1 MNKRDIMKD
10 FLSFSFP
17 EEAQLLAF
25 GERLAKAFK
34 AYLAEDSA
42 HSLVVYLNGELG
54 AGKTTLTRRI
64 VQSFGH
70 QGNVKSPTYTL
81 VEEYA
86 LPPYHLY
93 HFDLYRLADPEELEF
108 MGIRDY
114 FRAQTLCLLE
124 WASKGEGMIPS
135 ADLIIQIDYEGEGR
149 RITLKPQTDVIAQV
163 LAKLSPD

>member
-1 MNKRDIMKD
+1 MKD

-17 EEAQLLAF
+17 EEAELLAF
-25 GERLAKAFK
+25 GERLAKVFK

-93 HFDLYRLADPEELEF
+93 QF
-108 MGIRDY
+108 
-114 FRAQTLCLLE
+114 
-124 WASKGEGMIPS
+124 
-135 ADLIIQIDYEGEGR
+135 
-149 RITLKPQTDVIAQV
+149 
-163 LAKLSPD
+163 

>member
-1 MNKRDIMKD
+1 MKD

-81 VEEYA
+81 VEEYNIA
-86 LPPYHLY
+86 GKMIY
-93 HFDLYRLADPEELEF
+93 HFDLYRLADPEEL
-108 MGIRDY
+108 
-114 FRAQTLCLLE
+114 
-124 WASKGEGMIPS
+124 
-135 ADLIIQIDYEGEGR
+135 
-149 RITLKPQTDVIAQV
+149 
-163 LAKLSPD
+163 